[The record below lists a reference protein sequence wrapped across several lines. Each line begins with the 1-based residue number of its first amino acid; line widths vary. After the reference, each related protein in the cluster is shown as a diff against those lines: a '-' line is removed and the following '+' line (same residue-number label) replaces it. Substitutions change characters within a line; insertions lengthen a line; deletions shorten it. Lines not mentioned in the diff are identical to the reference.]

1 MIRTLIVLEITIL
14 ITVLGYS
21 APAPQGARAPVLGP
35 PGCPFIIDGPV
46 VSFGRSIRTLEELV
60 RDASLIVD
68 VMVRSNQ
75 SAEGR
80 ASRDTLF
87 SVNQVLKGSE
97 NSAEITV
104 SRFSAV
110 GFFDMRPGQRFI
122 LFLTPNTRA
131 TNPRFIQSGGP
142 SGAFCIDQGVVHL
155 RRDSALKDLYEGTTV
170 DKTLQDIS
178 NATRGIR

>member
-1 MIRTLIVLEITIL
+1 MIRTFIVLEITIL

-46 VSFGRSIRTLEELV
+46 VGFGRSVRTLEELV
-60 RDASLIVD
+60 RGASLIVD
-68 VMVRSNQ
+68 VMVRANQ

-80 ASRDTLF
+80 RSRDTLF

-104 SRFSAV
+104 SRFSTV
-110 GFFDMRPGQRFI
+110 GFFDMRAGQRFI
-122 LFLTPNTRA
+122 LFLTPNTQSA
-131 TNPRFIQSGGP
+131 NPRFTESGP
-142 SGAFCIDQGVVHL
+142 TGAFCIDQGVVHL

-178 NATRGIR
+178 NATRGIQ